1 MEYTFGSN
9 AVKASFADSY
19 KALGQRPQDD
29 LQDKL
34 SAHITLKRPIP
45 GDPPDSKKELKMTYD
60 RSYNMTWLSSIR
72 SLLASKSSTEREQES
87 MMETCADEVDFQE
100 EHSHIHRGARR
111 MPFFPLPHTNKT
123 LPPLPA
129 DKVRRSQTQTYSS
142 FPRTRMRTLSHR
154 DSSHHTHS
162 RTRPRTISHRNR
174 NRESIYHPQN
184 LHLGKEFYLGIFC
197 FLGNAELVA
206 VAMSCKALRDIAYQ
220 VLYNTVVLVPRRLP
234 PPCEILVKGSQRLPS
249 AFYNLLLTLQTN
261 RIARAQIR
269 HLSIYSGIEVPKSA
283 YDWLKRL
290 ETPLLSLD
298 VRMTPGSDDEHLINT
313 ILRCP
318 ALKTLRSFTHSG
330 DPMLFRNV
338 ERLSLLLSSTPK
350 LKRLAVTLPNQL
362 GKLETLAPSFP
373 SSSVEHAIITSPKF
387 DATLRQLLLS
397 LSGSVRALEL
407 SISHPIASEI
417 EARNTLYALGA
428 GLRELALQLTIPPAD
443 YRFLDDAPEHLT
455 SLRGIYLS
463 RGTCTKELLNNLHH
477 ASGLEYLGLAGCVPD
492 IIPTQDLVKYVSK
505 RGNPELTSLYLY
517 PEVREGNNVGVVPNP
532 SVALLEACR
541 EVKVKLKRSLGIPG
555 VFNPEKAMASV
566 WRSKPIF
573 VGIVSLINATIGLL
587 MLSEG

>member
-1 MEYTFGSN
+1 
-9 AVKASFADSY
+9 
-19 KALGQRPQDD
+19 
-29 LQDKL
+29 
-34 SAHITLKRPIP
+34 
-45 GDPPDSKKELKMTYD
+45 MTHD
-60 RSYNMTWLSSIR
+60 RSYNMAWLSSIR
-72 SLLASKSSTEREQES
+72 SVLASKSSTEKEKEQES
-87 MMETCADEVDFQE
+87 TMEIYADEVDFPE
-100 EHSHIHRGARR
+100 EHSHIRRGARR
-111 MPFFPLPHTNKT
+111 MPFFPLPNANKT
-123 LPPLPA
+123 LPPLPG

-142 FPRTRMRTLSHR
+142 FPRTRMRTSSHR

-162 RTRPRTISHRNR
+162 RPRTISHRNR

-184 LHLGKEFYLGIFC
+184 LYLGKEFYLGIFC

-234 PPCEILVKGSQRLPS
+234 SPSELLVKGSRRLPS
-249 AFYNLLLTLQTN
+249 AFHNLLLTLQTN

-318 ALKTLRSFTHSG
+318 ALKTLCSFTHSG

-350 LKRLAVTLPNQL
+350 LKRLAVSLPNQL
-362 GKLETLAPSFP
+362 GKLETLSPSFP

-397 LSGSVRALEL
+397 LSGSVKALEL

-428 GLRELALQLTIPPAD
+428 GLRELALHLAIPPSD
-443 YRFLDDAPEHLT
+443 YRFLNDAPKHLT
-455 SLRGIYLS
+455 GLRGIYLS
-463 RGTCTKELLNNLHH
+463 RGTCTKELLDNLHH

-492 IIPTQDLVKYVSK
+492 IIPTQDLVKYILK
-505 RGNPELTSLYLY
+505 RGNSELTSLYLY
-517 PEVREGNNVGVVPNP
+517 PEVREGYNVGVVPSP

-541 EVKVKLKRSLGIPG
+541 EVKVKLKRSLGLPG
-555 VFNPEKAMASV
+555 VFDPEKAMATV

-573 VGIVSLINATIGLL
+573 GEA
-587 MLSEG
+587 MLQDKLRLAV